1 MSLPHD
7 GPTVDTLTL
16 LVLVL
21 ASLARVLRTSS
32 TLLAEALG
40 ASTRMSWPIVW
51 ILVAEPASAPSA
63 ALAWSTDTPG
73 AATCH
78 DTPPTKSMPRFRPR
92 AKNDPMLMS
101 IRTADTTRARR
112 HHLGK
117 PMSFW
122 PR

>member
-7 GPTVDTLTL
+7 GPTVDTFTL
-16 LVLVL
+16 AVLVL
-21 ASLARVLRTSS
+21 ASLARVARTSS
-32 TLLAEALG
+32 TLLVEALG
-40 ASTRMSWPIVW
+40 ASTRMSWPMVW
-51 ILVAEPASAPSA
+51 ILVADPASAPSA

-78 DTPPTKSMPRFRPR
+78 ETPPTKSMPRLRPR
-92 AKNDPMLMS
+92 VKKDPTLMIIS
-101 IRTADTTRARR
+101 TADTIRARR

-117 PMSFW
+117 LMSFW